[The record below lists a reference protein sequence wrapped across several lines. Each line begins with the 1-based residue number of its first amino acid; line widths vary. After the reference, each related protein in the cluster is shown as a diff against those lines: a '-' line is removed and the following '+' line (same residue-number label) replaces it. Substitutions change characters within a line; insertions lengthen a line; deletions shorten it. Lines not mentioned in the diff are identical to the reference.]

1 MIAAW
6 HRRERR
12 NRSRSPR
19 ADGVP
24 GFAASFVFLGNR
36 YASLISRKF
45 SAPVAAQLSA
55 CPASLLPSFFWETAY
70 ESLISRKFSAP
81 VAAQLSACPASLFPS
96 FFWETAMHPSSP
108 ESSLHLLQRSSARAR
123 LRCFLR

>member
-81 VAAQLSACPASLFPS
+81 VAAQLSACPASLLPS
-96 FFWETAMHPSSP
+96 LKYYCQA
-108 ESSLHLLQRSSARAR
+108 
-123 LRCFLR
+123 